1 MYISIYTH
9 IHITHSPYLPPF
21 LVESLSAT
29 IDNSG
34 YQTVSLGSKILFKF
48 YVTEALS
55 AGDSIKFSLPE
66 GFSFVEPTCFHKN
79 SGSYATAEVLFNN
92 RYVIC
97 KSFQYALGTST
108 QHMVDIIGVTNPNRA
123 GYFEPFVI
131 ETYSG
136 LTPKVIEQITVP
148 GPYEVLPGS
157 ISIIRNS
164 AGILRTQNT
173 THQLDIIF
181 AKNA

>member
-1 MYISIYTH
+1 
-9 IHITHSPYLPPF
+9 
-21 LVESLSAT
+21 
-29 IDNSG
+29 
-34 YQTVSLGSKILFKF
+34 
-48 YVTEALS
+48 
-55 AGDSIKFSLPE
+55 
-66 GFSFVEPTCFHKN
+66 
-79 SGSYATAEVLFNN
+79 
-92 RYVIC
+92 
-97 KSFQYALGTST
+97 
-108 QHMVDIIGVTNPNRA
+108 MVDIIGVTNPNRA

-181 AKNA
+181 ENSIPTGDQIWIKIPAGFRYRAANCTLLRPLTAAPDSSVSCGLATNQTGYIIQGFQEIPAKSSVSVELEVENPPKSTDYIIQVFSFS